1 MAQATV
7 YTWDLDAKHFKNGTL
22 NKTQHTGSYTTSEGI
37 KWDFTRTRNN
47 GAIDTAD
54 IAMSGDTVRFG
65 GGTGQQGESLVL
77 TTSGI
82 PNKIVQIEVVCY
94 SAVANGHSLSI
105 TVNSKPYGSGNTS
118 TLALTTKSQTYV
130 ATPISLNQPEKG
142 AITIKFNSPSGGAF
156 LYVKSVRISTE
167 ELLFSHF
174 QGRWDDNPLPE
185 NRMQDVHTEKRIIYA
200 PANANIRLGRNND
213 AFQTYVRW
221 YDYDT
226 DKAAAGLTYYANV
239 TTTNPQWPEYL
250 YDSFGAISTN
260 QSGSLVSGLCAMYH
274 YSGNEVV
281 RIACDQSAYTDYVI
295 DTDDNGAITT
305 ITEPTLSQRII
316 YEIHPASEMAS
327 RMELCKNSNSWLE
340 EYSMVAPQ
348 GRKVLL
354 SPQFPMFSP
363 AIQPGYYYNNGDP
376 TLMEGGT
383 WTLKTYYSSYYN
395 YSTPLDSSNT
405 HHGHYIEVVNH
416 GVGDVVY
423 MLTWT
428 SSAGGDVYNIA
439 RWKVSF
445 HNVMNVG
452 PYLMDDTASLMGFE
466 KIAEETFNYGDPPGA
481 AYKRY
486 GTPLPTPNS
495 SYGFYFSTQQHV
507 GHTDD
512 CPGLMEYSLVNNGRG
527 YNETQWQ
534 PWGDGLGGGSDSCF
548 ANHTGA
554 GAGTDA
560 SSGYAL
566 FANVKA
572 QPTVVYSMDIPLE
585 KINAASP
592 LFVSAYVGH
601 PGKVNVTPALDFEL
615 VGTNAQGEE
624 SILMRYST
632 GILWLQMS
640 DAYDCMKG
648 WRRILFPYEFTIPP
662 TNYSKLSLR
671 VISKAETDSVK
682 GFFLD
687 DIAVYV
693 PKEADEPEDDPT
705 QAQPTQVQFNH
716 QKGMYRSGYEQ
727 NKVGSYSQQAV
738 HEDWNVVYAPA
749 CTLRLSRNDDAFQ
762 QYVRWFN
769 YQTDQEMDG
778 LEVRAIQTATGSNYL
793 SGAKAGRIN
802 CTASPDDR
810 IAGSTPFR
818 AIYPYNGERIVYI
831 GCDQSAYTDFEE
843 TTADGQTTFTEPT
856 LSQRIVYEIHPASEM
871 AAKMDRHKNFADAK
885 AEHWL
890 EEYDIQASAW
900 RTLYLGPQYAFKTAT
915 GKFANYYCDA
925 ANPTSMAYGVWELVR
940 WNGTQWLNVKTIT
953 DTDLIEGQYV
963 TYWIEEECQDLGIR
977 CKIGGNI
984 YNVALFHLCGKNPG
998 GTYGVGPAV
1007 FNDGEIK
1014 RISGAAILAEEHFGA
1029 GTDGLGPNAHYSMP
1043 FNVAASS
1050 YGFFSNNAVD
1060 SHVRA
1065 DFKQADS
1072 NPAYYPGY
1080 CEYALVND
1088 GSGWSSS
1095 SSSGEGYKSA
1105 FANHMGK
1112 ISDTDASSGYALF
1125 VNGSKK
1131 PGVVYALDFQAELC
1145 LGAVLYMSAYVGELG
1160 GSSVPV
1166 LDFQVVGVD
1175 ENGKDTL
1182 LTTFTTGEF
1191 LRDNSSGAST
1201 RWHRVLFPFTY
1212 SGNMDFHHFSLRI
1225 INKSRP
1231 STQNGIFIDDVAVYL
1246 CPSPLQILLPSMV
1259 AADESPEEVDIC
1271 KKPSVAPGQN
1281 EEETSTE
1288 KMVFYLRIDC
1298 GQYTEYI
1305 SGNTTLFYRWTESET
1320 QTPVPGASGSV
1331 ALPPITATY
1340 YVPPEYKIESFA
1352 RFDSLYRD
1360 TDTLVYKFIREK
1372 DIAPIH
1378 TTSTERDILY
1388 IACPVTGFQKGK
1400 EYTCEISNTGTFSG
1414 ENTLVCSKTV
1424 SVKADNAMQI
1434 VSDADGYG
1442 TACTN
1447 HSFNLRLILKYVTL
1461 NASGTSSV
1469 VHSAQYLAHW
1479 LYGTKPADDDTDKAA
1494 ALRALYGDT
1503 YANVEAAI
1511 MQYIDDPANLTAAQ
1525 KQLIE
1530 SLVRRGLL
1538 VMAETLNPADPAYT
1552 VMPQPGVSELAY
1564 TAFPVR
1570 PIAEGVP
1577 NCGVPQSIIIP
1588 VTQEQDAYAIPV
1600 VKDYK
1605 ESALPNVVASRP
1617 RRVRVPFSTS
1627 SGERVNE
1634 VEVKV
1639 KPSHEDVNF
1648 HFRDVTFVSATDADY
1663 LENSA
1668 ANPLVC
1674 KPNNS
1679 DNNLLTG
1686 ANQTLVFSG
1695 FDNMKAGHSY
1705 TFRLRYYLDPDVQI
1719 SSACLDNTGRVPDIE
1734 SQITFIIVPDSLTFK
1749 TADAPGKEATA
1760 EYQSW
1765 QTAAWNNDA
1774 NWLFITEDAA
1784 ASAFA
1789 PCASTSV
1796 VFRSGDHILKD
1807 IVSATELELGS
1818 QDYIAYDIGFDPYTC
1833 RRVHVPAHTAIVGQE
1848 NIRSTDAWSFD
1859 MPIVGG
1865 QWNMTAMPLKGIRT
1879 GDMFLTA
1886 DNKGDESK
1894 LDPFTAQSIS
1904 QEVGKQASDRLVYSF
1919 YNSLYSEAGLTQVVA
1934 EGDPINI
1941 ARADWSLATN
1951 ALTMPLDGKAWSL
1964 GLAAEGDHVMRL
1976 PKARPVEYHYFQY
1989 GYWVEKAE
1997 TIIADADYGK
2007 PLYTSSPHTF
2017 TLSNGF
2023 DGDIF
2028 IFGNPTFAY
2037 IDLVKFYAENRDKI
2051 STEFYLS
2058 GVGNTN
2064 RYNHYTATVDANGT
2078 WTSTKYDAPLSPY
2091 LPPMT
2096 AVMIKRASSDSTN
2109 HSLAGLQL
2117 TADMLVTSEGRGKTP
2132 ISANAM
2138 PAHDELSQSRDALQH
2153 AISIRAQTADAG
2165 FISYALLV
2173 EDQDAHEEARENED
2187 AEVLMLDAAKTPF
2200 AVYTS
2205 ASNKALAINRTRAD
2219 LSVAIPLNIHSQVAL
2234 SSATITFSGND
2245 AYLRGWDLVDR
2256 QTKRRTALHNGMT
2269 VEWHASQSGEARYF
2283 LEHKRFFSPS
2293 DSLPDVSDQ
2302 DWVKTYSQAGQLTVQ
2317 SLIGLSDLRIYDVS
2331 GKLIY
2336 ATSRPGCS
2344 ITIPLPAGF
2353 YLLYVSDTKRKVLV
2367 P

>member
-1 MAQATV
+1 MVPTPRCSCRWAALCAFVLLSCMAQATV
-7 YTWDLDAKHFKNGTL
+7 YTWNLDAKHFKNGTL

-37 KWDFTRTRNN
+37 TWDFTRTRNS

-65 GGTGQQGESLVL
+65 GGKGNQGESLVL
-77 TTSGI
+77 TTSDI
-82 PNKIVQIEVVCY
+82 PNKIVQIEVECY
-94 SAVANGHSLSI
+94 SAVANSHSLSI
-105 TVNSKPYGSGNTS
+105 KVNSKPYGSGNTS
-118 TLALTTKSQTYV
+118 TLALTTQSQTYV

-142 AITIKFNSPSGGAF
+142 AITIEFNSPSGGAY

-174 QGRWDDNPLPE
+174 QGRWGNLLPE
-185 NRMQDVHTEKRIIYA
+185 NGMQEVHTEKRIIYA
-200 PANANIRLGRNND
+200 PADADIRLGRNND

-239 TTTNPQWPEYL
+239 TTSNPTPEQPEYL
-250 YDSFGAISTN
+250 YNSFGAISIN
-260 QSGSLVSGLCAMYH
+260 HGNSLVSGLCAMYH

-295 DTDDNGAITT
+295 DTDDNGATTT
-305 ITEPTLSQRII
+305 IKEPTLSQRII
-316 YEIHPASEMAS
+316 YEIHPASEMAEAVS
-327 RMELCKNSNSWLE
+327 ACANSGKWLE
-340 EYSMVAPQ
+340 EYTLFAPPKRFILVGPKYAYTNAAGVIPNYYCKQ
-348 GRKVLL
+348 GDNVLAL
-354 SPQFPMFSP
+354 K
-363 AIQPGYYYNNGDP
+363 D
-376 TLMEGGT
+376 GT
-383 WTLKTYYSSYYN
+383 WTWKENGVVQTNPTIYNGQFYKVNDQSTNNVTLELTCTLNGTTY
-395 YSTPLDSSNT
+395 
-405 HHGHYIEVVNH
+405 
-416 GVGDVVY
+416 
-423 MLTWT
+423 
-428 SSAGGDVYNIA
+428 
-439 RWKVSF
+439 
-445 HNVMNVG
+445 
-452 PYLMDDTASLMGFE
+452 
-466 KIAEETFNYGDPPGA
+466 KIAKCNVVRNKIQYPTQNRDSAILTNYRMLYCETFNYDQPGS
-481 AYKRY
+481 
-486 GTPLPTPNS
+486 GTHRWSKPLDVKKSELGFFTDTISHKVPNIKNQWQTSTPNQ
-495 SYGFYFSTQQHV
+495 G
-507 GHTDD
+507 DR
-512 CPGLMEYSLVNNGRG
+512 EYALVNDGSSW
-527 YNETQWQ
+527 NE
-534 PWGDGLGGGSDSCF
+534 WGNVVTSSKF
-548 ANHTGA
+548 ANRD
-554 GAGTDA
+554 GTSVDA
-560 SSGYAL
+560 NNGYAL
-566 FANVKA
+566 YAKVLKRQNRI
-572 QPTVVYSMDIPLE
+572 YSLDIPN
-585 KINAASP
+585 IFYFNDS
-592 LFVSAYVGH
+592 VYISAYLGV
-601 PGKVNVTPALDFEL
+601 PGWRDDRNPQLDFEI
-615 VGTNAQGEE
+615 VGVMADE
-624 SILMRYST
+624 SEIPIVTYMSGDMGGTQEWSRVLFGFKTDEQAGFHHYQLRIIVKSFSADYS
-632 GILWLQMS
+632 GI
-640 DAYDCMKG
+640 
-648 WRRILFPYEFTIPP
+648 
-662 TNYSKLSLR
+662 
-671 VISKAETDSVK
+671 
-682 GFFLD
+682 FLD

-693 PKEADEPEDDPT
+693 PEEADDP
-705 QAQPTQVQFNH
+705 QYDPSKQPQPTQVQFNH

-738 HEDWNVVYAPA
+738 HEDWNVVYVPN

-778 LEVRAIQTATGSNYL
+778 LEVRAIQTATGSKYL
-793 SGAKAGRIN
+793 SGAKAGLIN
-802 CTASPDDR
+802 CTASAADR

-818 AIYPYNGERIVYI
+818 AIYPYDGESIVYI

-890 EEYDIQASAW
+890 EDYHTQASAW
-900 RTLYLGPQYAFKTAT
+900 PTLHLAPQYAFKPAT

-925 ANPTSMAYGVWELVR
+925 DNPTSMAYGVWELVR

-963 TYWIEEECQDLGIR
+963 TYWIEEECQDLGSR

-1538 VMAETLNPADPAYT
+1538 VMAKTLNPAPPAYT
-1552 VMPQPGVSELAY
+1552 VMPHPGVSELAY

-1686 ANQTLVFSG
+1686 VNQKLVFSG
-1695 FDNMKAGHSY
+1695 FGNMKAGHSY
-1705 TFRLRYYLDPDVQI
+1705 TFRLRFYLDPDVQI

-1734 SQITFIIVPDSLTFK
+1734 SLITFIIVPDSLTFK
-1749 TADAPGKEATA
+1749 PEKATE

-1774 NWLFITEDAA
+1774 NWLFTTNDSA

-1807 IVSATELELGS
+1807 TVSATELEPGS
-1818 QDYIAYDIGFDPYTC
+1818 QDYIAYDIGFEPYTC

-1865 QWNMTAMPLKGIRT
+1865 QWNMTAMPLKGILT
-1879 GDMFLTA
+1879 GDMFLTSG
-1886 DNKGDESK
+1886 KGDESD
-1894 LDPFTAQSIS
+1894 LAPFTAQPIS
-1904 QEVGKQASDRLVYSF
+1904 QKVGQRASDRLDYSF
-1919 YNSLYSEAGLTQVVA
+1919 YNSLYSEAGLTQEVA

-1941 ARADWSLATN
+1941 AQAGWSLAAN
-1951 ALTMPLDGKAWSL
+1951 ALTMSLDSIAWSL
-1964 GLAAEGDHVMRL
+1964 GLAAKGDHVMRL

-1997 TIIADADYGK
+1997 KITADADYGK
-2007 PLYTSSPHTF
+2007 PMYTTSPHEF
-2017 TLSNGF
+2017 KLSNGF

-2051 STEFYLS
+2051 SNEFYLS
-2058 GVGNTN
+2058 GVGNTD
-2064 RYNHYTATVDANGT
+2064 RYNHYTAMVNKDAYGNYS
-2078 WTSTKYDAPLSPY
+2078 WTSNAPLSPY

-2096 AVMIKRASSDSTN
+2096 AVMIKRDSSDSKN
-2109 HSLAGLQL
+2109 HSLEGLLL
-2117 TADMLVTSEGRGKTP
+2117 TADMLVTSEGLGKTP

-2138 PAHDELSQSRDALQH
+2138 PAHDELSRSHDALQH
-2153 AISIRAQTADAG
+2153 AISISAQTADAG

-2219 LSVAIPLNIHSQVAL
+2219 LTVAIPLNIHSQVAL

-2256 QTKRRTALHNGMT
+2256 QTKLRTELHNGMT